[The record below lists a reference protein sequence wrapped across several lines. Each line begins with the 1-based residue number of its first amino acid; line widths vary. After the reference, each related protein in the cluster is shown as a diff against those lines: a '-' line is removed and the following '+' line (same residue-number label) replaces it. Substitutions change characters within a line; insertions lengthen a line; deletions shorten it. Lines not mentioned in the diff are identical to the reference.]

1 MIQYLGCIVRFAI
14 QRVMDQDTIPLVA
27 ETRRLSHRSM
37 LNAKRTDARRVS
49 GNNIFHYVNM
59 RILTFL
65 TFVVAIAIMIG
76 MDIFLF
82 SEDVLYGIGG
92 IIGILGFFIA
102 YSISGDMIIAPRDYW
117 RLSSWQVFRKKFGYG
132 MGAYVMITFIAS
144 GVLAAIFN

>member
-1 MIQYLGCIVRFAI
+1 
-14 QRVMDQDTIPLVA
+14 
-27 ETRRLSHRSM
+27 
-37 LNAKRTDARRVS
+37 
-49 GNNIFHYVNM
+49 M

-65 TFVVAIAIMIG
+65 TFVISIIFMVG

-82 SEDVLYGIGG
+82 LEDVLYGIGG
-92 IIGILGFFIA
+92 IIGILGFVIA

-132 MGAYVMITFIAS
+132 MGAYVMVTFIAS